1 VTVAIEFASSEDL
14 RTALERWLE
23 DYGHSVHR
31 QVPCPDGGIVDL
43 LTPIYAIFCPPTL
56 APSELWA
63 AVDIIQARQQNF
75 PDQRPVI
82 AGLTPETDPEATYE
96 IAEQIKAKGIE
107 VWLLD
112 QMPPFVE
119 YYTGLNA
126 DSSVDP
132 PPSGPG
138 GLNRRNPLAG
148 CLISLGMAAILSA
161 SFWLAYRILD
171 RHQLQVSANS
181 QDNRLWEQ
189 LYTAVDVWDM
199 DTALATLERLG
210 NSRNPCVSEFAD
222 RFDTSLRQRGSD
234 GFRDINPIKRA
245 LNMEEGCRLEIREYD
260 FSQ

>member
-1 VTVAIEFASSEDL
+1 MTVAIEFANSEDL

-31 QVPCPDGGIVDL
+31 QVPCPGGGLVDL

-56 APSELWA
+56 TPSDLWA
-63 AVDIIQARQQNF
+63 TVDTIEARQQNF

-82 AGLTPETDPEATYE
+82 AGLTPEADPDMTYE
-96 IAEQIKAKGIE
+96 IAEQLKAKGIE

-112 QMPPFVE
+112 QMPLFVE
-119 YYTGLNA
+119 YYTKGLNA
-126 DSSVDP
+126 DP
-132 PPSGPG
+132 APAAGPS
-138 GLNRRNPLAG
+138 RRNPLAG
-148 CLISLGMAAILSA
+148 CVISLGMAAILSA

-171 RHQLQVSANS
+171 RYQLQVSTNS
-181 QDNRLWEQ
+181 QENRLWEQ

-199 DTALATLERLG
+199 KTALASLERLG
-210 NSRNPCVSEFAD
+210 DSRNPCVSQFAD
-222 RFDTSLRQRGSD
+222 RFETSLRQRGSD

-245 LNMEEGCRLEIREYD
+245 LNMEDGCRLEIREYD